1 MATIDLSPLYRSS
14 VGFDRMASL
23 LDSALRADTGATGYP
38 PYNIELVAENQYAIT
53 LAVAGF
59 EEDDLEIEVEN
70 GVLRVAGKKAEE
82 NEKREYLHR
91 GIANRAFERK
101 FSLAEHIEVTG
112 AALKNGLLT
121 VGLVKNIPEAMKPKR
136 INIGSST
143 KDLLEERSKSKES
156 AA

>member
-23 LDSALRADTGATGYP
+23 LDAALRSDTSASGYP
-38 PYNIELVAENQYAIT
+38 PYNIELIAENQYAIT

-70 GVLRVAGKKAEE
+70 GVLRVTGKKPQE
-82 NEKREYLHR
+82 NEQREFLHR

-101 FSLAEHIEVTG
+101 FSLAEHIEVKG

-121 VGLVKNIPEAMKPKR
+121 IGLVKNIPEAMKPKR
-136 INIGSST
+136 ISIGSSM
-143 KDLLEERSKSKES
+143 KELLEDRTK
-156 AA
+156 

>member
-23 LDSALRADTGATGYP
+23 LDAALRSDTSASGYP
-38 PYNIELVAENQYAIT
+38 PYNIELIAENQYAIT

-70 GVLRVAGKKAEE
+70 GVLRVSGSKPEE
-82 NEKREYLHR
+82 KEKREFLHR

-121 VGLVKNIPEAMKPKR
+121 IGLVKSIPESMKPKR
-136 INIGSST
+136 ISIGNST
-143 KDLLEERSKSKES
+143 KELLEDRSSKSDS
-156 AA
+156 

>member
-23 LDSALRADTGATGYP
+23 LDSALRSDTSASGYP
-38 PYNIELVAENQYAIT
+38 PYNIERVAENQYAIT

-59 EEDDLEIEVEN
+59 EENDLEIEVEN
-70 GVLRVAGKKAEE
+70 GVLRVQGRKAEE
-82 NEKREYLHR
+82 NANREYLHR

-101 FSLAEHIEVTG
+101 FSLAEHIEVSG

-121 VGLVKNIPEAMKPKR
+121 IGLVKNIPEAKKPKR
-136 INIGSST
+136 IDISRSQEE
-143 KDLLEERSKSKES
+143 LLEDRSKSRE
-156 AA
+156 

>member
-23 LDSALRADTGATGYP
+23 LDSALRSDTGATGYP

-70 GVLRVAGKKAEE
+70 GVLRVTGNKAEE

-121 VGLVKNIPEAMKPKR
+121 VGLVKNIPEAKKPKR
-136 INIGSST
+136 INIDSST
-143 KDLLEERSKSKES
+143 KDLLDNRSKSKEN